1 MTLKKS
7 LEYVFNEAKGHTEK
21 TFSREEIGRWL
32 TNEFSLDPEVSEL
45 LKDMI
50 EIRVLRVP
58 SGSGYYK
65 SEDAINPM
73 ANEGNVVNYRVYLL
87 SKFPKLVDIKDY
99 LDLEIVFKKTKGVW
113 SSYHAFPHCLDS
125 SELDEIDLERPLID
139 FVSKA
144 ITYKSDLDRATRIAE
159 DYKSFLDK
167 LSIEDIQELKHL
179 VYSTSADEAKLHL
192 FEREAEKAEDRKYNE
207 YFSEMAKKIQ
217 SKEKQ
222 TNESKTI

>member
-1 MTLKKS
+1 MTLEKS
-7 LEYVFNEAKGHTEK
+7 LEYVFKEAKGHTEK

-45 LKDMI
+45 LKDLV

-65 SEDAINPM
+65 SEDAINPI
-73 ANEGNVVNYRVYLL
+73 ANERNVVNYRVYLL

-113 SSYHAFPHCLDS
+113 SSYHVFPHCLDS

-139 FVSKA
+139 FVNKA

-167 LSIEDIQELKHL
+167 LSIEDIHELIQL
-179 VYSTSADEAKLHL
+179 VYSTSTDEAKLHL
-192 FEREAEKAEDRKYNE
+192 FEREAEKAEDRKYHE
-207 YFSEMAKKIQ
+207 YLDETAKKVQ
-217 SKEKQ
+217 AKE
-222 TNESKTI
+222 ED

>member
-1 MTLKKS
+1 MTLKKL
-7 LEYVFNEAKGHTEK
+7 LEYVFEVAKGHTEK
-21 TFSREEIGRWL
+21 TFDREEIGRWL

-45 LKDMI
+45 LKDMV

-58 SGSGYYK
+58 SGSRYYK

-113 SSYHAFPHCLDS
+113 RYYHVFPHCLAS

-139 FVSKA
+139 FVNKA

-167 LSIEDIQELKHL
+167 LSIEDIHELEHL
-179 VYSTSADEAKLHL
+179 VYSTSADAAKLHL
-192 FEREAEKAEDRKYNE
+192 FEREAEKAEDRKYYE
-207 YFSEMAKKIQ
+207 HLDEMAKKVQ
-217 SKEKQ
+217 AEEKQ

>member
-1 MTLKKS
+1 MTLKKL
-7 LEYVFNEAKGHTEK
+7 LEYVFKEAKGHTEK
-21 TFSREEIGRWL
+21 TFCREEIGRWL
-32 TNEFSLDPEVSEL
+32 SNEFRLDPEVSEL
-45 LKDMI
+45 LKDMV

-139 FVSKA
+139 FVNKA
-144 ITYKSDLDRATRIAE
+144 ITYKSDLDKATRIAE
-159 DYKSFLDK
+159 EYKSFLDK
-167 LSIEDIQELKHL
+167 LSIEDIHELIQL
-179 VYSTSADEAKLHL
+179 VYSTSTDEAKLHL
-192 FEREAEKAEDRKYNE
+192 FEREAEKAEDRKYYE
-207 YFSEMAKKIQ
+207 HLDEMAKKVQ
-217 SKEKQ
+217 AEEKQ
-222 TNESKTI
+222 SNESKTI